1 MFLFCFVLFCFVLFC
16 YTPAFNQL
24 MRRARRLA
32 AADVRLAQCKAV
44 GWLETPTSL
53 LLLLAVLTRQQV
65 GC

>member
-1 MFLFCFVLFCFVLFC
+1 
-16 YTPAFNQL
+16 